1 MANTESK
8 VFISDIGLASVL
20 LTLGYQLV
28 DLEQTSEKRVDF
40 VFAVSDGIEKTIA
53 EFWLNEKVEVPIQTL
68 FYNFRQLKN
77 RLYAI
82 K

>member
-20 LTLGYQLV
+20 LTLEFQLV
-28 DLEQTSEKRVDF
+28 DLERTSEKRVDF
-40 VFAVSDGIEKTIA
+40 VFAVTDGIEKVIA
-53 EFWLNEKVEVPIQTL
+53 DFWQNKAVEVPIQIL

-77 RLYAI
+77 RLYAF

>member
-1 MANTESK
+1 MANAESK

-20 LTLGYQLV
+20 LTLGYKLV

-40 VFAVSDGIEKTIA
+40 VFAVSDDIEKAIA
-53 EFWLNEKVEVPIQTL
+53 KFWLNEKVEVPIQTL

-77 RLYAI
+77 RLYAV

>member
-20 LTLGYQLV
+20 LTLEFQLV
-28 DLEQTSEKRVDF
+28 DLERTSDKRVDF
-40 VFAVSDGIEKTIA
+40 VFVATDGIEQA
-53 EFWLNEKVEVPIQTL
+53 VAAFWQDKKVEVPIQTL

-77 RLYAI
+77 RLYAF